1 MRYFGDM
8 LKGFKEFISQGN
20 AIDLAVGVIIG
31 AAFSAVV
38 TALVSGIITPLIAA
52 IFGKPDISHVG
63 NFVLN
68 GAEFSVGSVLQALLN
83 FLLVALALYFAI
95 VLPINH
101 MKKRA
106 AARKPVE
113 VVVEEP
119 NEHTVLLTEIRD
131 ALQRV

>member
-1 MRYFGDM
+1 M
-8 LKGFKEFISQGN
+8 LKGFKEFISHGN

-38 TALVSGIITPLIAA
+38 TALVNGIITPLIAA

-63 NFVLN
+63 NFILN

-83 FLLVALALYFAI
+83 FALVAIALYFAI

-101 MKKRA
+101 LKARA
-106 AARKPVE
+106 TARRPVE
-113 VVVEEP
+113 EIVAEVDEQ
-119 NEHTVLLTEIRD
+119 TVLLTEIRD
-131 ALQRV
+131 ALRRG

>member
-1 MRYFGDM
+1 M
-8 LKGFKEFISQGN
+8 LKGFKEFISHGN

-38 TALVSGIITPLIAA
+38 TALVEGIITPMIAA

-83 FLLVALALYFAI
+83 FLLVAIALYFAI

-101 MKKRA
+101 MKARA
-106 AARKPVE
+106 AARRPVE
-113 VVVEEP
+113 EIVAEVDEQ
-119 NEHTVLLTEIRD
+119 TVLLTEIRD
-131 ALQRV
+131 ALRRG